1 MLGMLGNLL
10 GGNVIGGVN
19 KVVKTV
25 FGDKSARDKA
35 AADVATA
42 GQAQYAAE
50 FQVQNRTWFDSLVDG
65 FNRMMRPTMWYS
77 TLLYMWLSFT
87 DIDQFIEV
95 TNGLR
100 LVPEPVFVILG
111 VMVGFLFPIRELKP
125 AFTKAISNF
134 KKDGKAL
141 VQDMKTER
149 DISRKNSSIEE
160 FKKIQRTKSK

>member
-1 MLGMLGNLL
+1 MFSTIANAL
-10 GGNVIGGVN
+10 GGNVLGGVN
-19 KVVKTV
+19 KIVKTV
-25 FGDKSARDKA
+25 FGDKAARDKA
-35 AADVATA
+35 GADEAAA

-50 FQVQNRTWFDSLVDG
+50 FQVENRTWFDSLVDG

-87 DIDQFIEV
+87 DIEQFIEV

-125 AFTKAISNF
+125 AFSKAITHF
-134 KKDGKAL
+134 KRDGKKI
-141 VQDMKTER
+141 VEDMKAERATEK
-149 DISRKNSSIEE
+149 KNSSIEA
-160 FKKIQRTKSK
+160 FKKRQSLK